1 MSDTHEAVV
10 QKLIDLYHMLV
21 CHNGFGE
28 MSVHIR
34 ILKRGQ
40 KEVII
45 RCGKQYRFVV
55 DTPGQGVEREEW
67 LTNWKHDEDETSCQV
82 SNTVPAVGTAGAKQP
97 PTKGGGGRD

>member
-1 MSDTHEAVV
+1 MANKHEQVV
-10 QKLIDLYHMLV
+10 QKLVDLYHMLI

-28 MSVHIR
+28 MSVDIR

-55 DTPGQGVEREEW
+55 DNPGLGEDKEEW
-67 LTNWKHDEDETSCQV
+67 LTNWKHLDALNDE
-82 SNTVPAVGTAGAKQP
+82 
-97 PTKGGGGRD
+97 

>member
-1 MSDTHEAVV
+1 MSDKHEKVV
-10 QKLIDLYHMLV
+10 QKLADLYYMLV

-28 MSVHIR
+28 MGVDIR

-55 DTPGQGVEREEW
+55 DNPDRETEQESW
-67 LTNWKHDEDETSCQV
+67 LTKWKHPEPLDDE
-82 SNTVPAVGTAGAKQP
+82 
-97 PTKGGGGRD
+97 

>member
-1 MSDTHEAVV
+1 MSSDTHEAVV
-10 QKLIDLYHMLV
+10 QKLIDLNHMLV

-28 MSVHIR
+28 MSVDIR

-55 DTPGQGVEREEW
+55 DTPGQGAEREEW
-67 LTNWKHDEDETSCQV
+67 LTNWKHDEEEEQEE
-82 SNTVPAVGTAGAKQP
+82 
-97 PTKGGGGRD
+97 

>member
-1 MSDTHEAVV
+1 MSSDTHAAVV

-28 MSVHIR
+28 MSVDIR

-45 RCGKQYRFVV
+45 RCGKQFRFVV
-55 DTPGQGVEREEW
+55 DTPGQGAEREEW
-67 LTNWKHDEDETSCQV
+67 LTNWKHDEEDEKDDA
-82 SNTVPAVGTAGAKQP
+82 PAAAAPLKGNAQP
-97 PTKGGGGRD
+97 ES

>member
-1 MSDTHEAVV
+1 MSDKHEKVV

-28 MSVHIR
+28 MGVDIR

-55 DTPGQGVEREEW
+55 DNPGRDTEQKSW
-67 LTNWKHDEDETSCQV
+67 LTKCKHPEPLDDE
-82 SNTVPAVGTAGAKQP
+82 
-97 PTKGGGGRD
+97 

>member
-1 MSDTHEAVV
+1 MDKHEHVV
-10 QKLIDLYHMLV
+10 KKLFDLYHMLV

-28 MSVHIR
+28 MSVDIR

-55 DTPGQGVEREEW
+55 DNPGQGTEHEER
-67 LTNWKHDEDETSCQV
+67 LTNWNHPDTIDD
-82 SNTVPAVGTAGAKQP
+82 A
-97 PTKGGGGRD
+97 

>member
-1 MSDTHEAVV
+1 MNDRHEVVV

-28 MSVHIR
+28 MSVDVR

-45 RCGKQYRFVV
+45 RCGKQHRFVV
-55 DTPGQGVEREEW
+55 NTPGTDMEAEDW
-67 LTNWKHDEDETSCQV
+67 LRNWKHEETGEEESGPAANAPLK
-82 SNTVPAVGTAGAKQP
+82 SNLQQCV
-97 PTKGGGGRD
+97 